1 MSFYCP
7 APETTIARNRSLGVS
22 PQMAS
27 CGALL
32 LLACSTGTSDP
43 GLTSGAPSTTT
54 SSEALVSS
62 STTASSAISST
73 TLQTSSSVGISTV
86 SSGGETTTIGE
97 GPSSNPSE
105 ETDSVEQTSSSA
117 SSEATSSQDPVS
129 SSDVSTPASPKQSW
143 VFTASTNG
151 QLHAF
156 ELDTES
162 GAATERD
169 DQAIGSSG
177 GDVFIAMAPG
187 STRLFAVYNRGI
199 VAFDFDPATAAF
211 TERARGTT
219 LGGGT
224 YVGIS
229 PDEQH
234 AYVAHYGE
242 NQLSYLTFDG
252 SAFSTAQ
259 GFAAGQRVHS
269 AQESAAGGWVLV
281 PCLGSNYVAQYR
293 RDGDE
298 LQPASAPTVAVAG
311 GPRHFAFNPNQSI
324 VYVLSE
330 LSSEL
335 RTFEFT
341 GAGGLGAVLD
351 TDQIGVEQGGK
362 YWGSDVKVSPDGRD
376 LFAVDRNAQLVYHF
390 DVQDD
395 GTLEASGVT
404 GDLGGVVR
412 AFDPTPDGKLLVMGN
427 ENGVLVTFRFDSA
440 TNALEPVPNPPGG
453 LGTIHTT
460 LVREF

>member
-1 MSFYCP
+1 
-7 APETTIARNRSLGVS
+7 V
-22 PQMAS
+22 
-27 CGALL
+27 
-32 LLACSTGTSDP
+32 
-43 GLTSGAPSTTT
+43 
-54 SSEALVSS
+54 
-62 STTASSAISST
+62 
-73 TLQTSSSVGISTV
+73 
-86 SSGGETTTIGE
+86 
-97 GPSSNPSE
+97 

-117 SSEATSSQDPVS
+117 TAEPASSQDAVS
-129 SSDVSTPASPKQSW
+129 SSDVSTPATPKQSW

-162 GAATERD
+162 GAVTERG
-169 DQAIGSSG
+169 DQEIGSGG

-199 VAFDFDPATAAF
+199 VAFDFDPATAGF

-252 SAFSTAQ
+252 SAFSSAQ

-269 AQESAAGGWVLV
+269 AQESASGGWVLV

-298 LQPASAPTVAVAG
+298 LQPAPAPTVAVAG
-311 GPRHFAFNPNQSI
+311 GPRHFAFHPNQAI

-376 LFAVDRNAQLVYHF
+376 VFAVDRNAQLVYHF

-404 GDLGGVVR
+404 GELGGVVR
-412 AFDPTPDGKLLVMGN
+412 AFDRTPDGKLLVMGN
-427 ENGVLVTFRFDSA
+427 ENGVLVTFRFDAS
-440 TNALEPVPNPPGG
+440 TNALEAVPNPADG

-460 LVREF
+460 LVREL